1 MEEIHAVI
9 PVSSEE
15 SAQVID
21 NSMQSI
27 QQLEVPS
34 GSRLHVHYVVDSED
48 VEKDLRLSETDYS
61 GINSY
66 FRELEDGTKAGALNH
81 MIEQL
86 DSPDYIAIFDVD
98 SRPSKNFVVECK
110 NALDSSENV
119 FLASCPRKIINYEQ
133 NLVTKMAGA
142 EFDLFND
149 IQYINDRYN
158 SFNTFN
164 GPISLIDGEY
174 VRNNPFDEQVTCE
187 DIEFVQEAYLNGL
200 RTKMSDE
207 TYVGEQAPL
216 NLKDLYFQKIR
227 WMTGALESL
236 EKHAKDFALSD
247 RSLKIKMGWFASVSL
262 PFFAGILSILF
273 PIFSLRRNLKGDS
286 IVRSINKGVALFLF
300 SWLVMVC
307 GLVVIKKRIFNQNIT
322 WKSPERENI

>member
-1 MEEIHAVI
+1 V
-9 PVSSEE
+9 PVSQDEPLSVVNDSVDSIAGLEIPP
-15 SAQVID
+15 SCDLTIHYVID
-21 NSMQSI
+21 SENMDSD
-27 QQLEVPS
+27 VRY
-34 GSRLHVHYVVDSED
+34 SRLDTSRANFHW
-48 VEKDLRLSETDYS
+48 
-61 GINSY
+61 
-66 FRELEDGTKAGALNH
+66 RELKDGTKAGALNH
-81 MIEQL
+81 MIEKL

-119 FLASCPRKIINYEQ
+119 FLASCPRKILNYEQ

-174 VRNNPFDEQVTCE
+174 VRNNPFDEQVACE

-200 RTKMSDE
+200 RTKMSDK

-262 PFFAGILSILF
+262 PFLAGILSLLF
-273 PIFSLRRNLKGDS
+273 PVFSIRRILRGDS